1 MIQPTALDD
10 CVAAYTGN
18 CSSIWQRRREAGR
31 GRVTAIN
38 ADTVKTS
45 RIMAVWAW
53 IQGYWRDHPRAALDT
68 FGRQIVMGFQAISQL
83 LVDVVTRK
91 FPYKEFIKQCGF
103 MASVSA
109 APTLLVAIPIGVVV
123 SIQVGSIAGQ
133 VGATSFI
140 GAANGLGIIRQGAPL
155 TTSLMIAGAV
165 GSAICADLGSRTIRE
180 EIDAMKVMGV
190 DPMRRLVAPR
200 LAAAMIVSVLL
211 CGFVVFVGFLT
222 GYMFNIFAQGGTPGS
237 YVSTFAAFAAPADL
251 LVALVKSL
259 IFGLLA
265 AIIACDTGLNTRGG
279 PGGVANS
286 VNSAVVT
293 SALMLFAVNVILTQ
307 IYNTLFPSQ
316 AV

>member
-1 MIQPTALDD
+1 MHATEALPDR
-10 CVAAYTGN
+10 
-18 CSSIWQRRREAGR
+18 S
-31 GRVTAIN
+31 RVTA
-38 ADTVKTS
+38 A
-45 RIMAVWAW
+45 REWAH
-53 IQGYWRDHPRAALDT
+53 GYWRDHPQRSLET
-68 FGRQIVMGFQAISQL
+68 FGRQITMGIAAIVEIV
-83 LVDVVTRK
+83 VDVFRRR
-91 FPYKEFIKQCGF
+91 FPFGEFVKQCGF

-123 SIQVGSIAGQ
+123 SIQVGAIATQ

-140 GAANGLGIIRQGAPL
+140 GAANGLGIIRQGAPVV
-155 TTSLMIAGAV
+155 TALMIAGAV

-222 GYMFNIFAQGGTPGS
+222 GYMFNIFAQNGTPGS
-237 YVSTFAAFAAPADL
+237 YIATFAAFTSTADL
-251 LVALVKSL
+251 VIALVKSL

-265 AIIACDTGLNTRGG
+265 AIIACDAGLNTKGG

-286 VNSAVVT
+286 VNSAVVS
-293 SALMLFAVNVILTQ
+293 SAIMLFAVNIIITQ
-307 IYNTLFPSQ
+307 IYNTVFPSQ
-316 AV
+316 VV

>member
-1 MIQPTALDD
+1 MG
-10 CVAAYTGN
+10 VAA
-18 CSSIWQRRREAGR
+18 IVELFVDIFRRR
-31 GRVTAIN
+31 
-38 ADTVKTS
+38 
-45 RIMAVWAW
+45 
-53 IQGYWRDHPRAALDT
+53 
-68 FGRQIVMGFQAISQL
+68 
-83 LVDVVTRK
+83 
-91 FPYKEFIKQCGF
+91 FPYREFIKQCGF
-103 MASVSA
+103 MANVSA

-123 SIQVGSIAGQ
+123 SIQVGSVAGQ

-155 TTSLMIAGAV
+155 VTSLMIAGAV

-180 EIDAMKVMGV
+180 EIDAMRVMGV

-200 LAAAMIVSVLL
+200 LAAAMLVSVLL

-222 GYMFNIFAQGGTPGS
+222 GYMFNIFAQNGTPGS
-237 YVSTFAAFAAPADL
+237 YVGTFASFAVASDL
-251 LVALVKSL
+251 IVALVKSL

-265 AIIACDTGLNTRGG
+265 AVIACDTGLNTRGG

-293 SALMLFAVNVILTQ
+293 SAIMLFAVNIIITQ

-316 AV
+316 VV